1 MTHRLEAPHGKEVG
15 HHGAEA
21 RCEAGLRDE
30 AELQLSQADDVIAT
44 LPVPAGDVEQVG
56 LKPTTT
62 GPVTRL
68 LYHY

>member
-30 AELQLSQADDVIAT
+30 AELQLSQANDVIAS
-44 LPVPAGDVEQVG
+44 LPVPAGDVEQVR
-56 LKPTTT
+56 LKQTQMA
-62 GPVTRL
+62 
-68 LYHY
+68 HI